1 MTNSSSDRLDR
12 IERIL
17 ETVGTRQEA
26 ISQQQE
32 INTRSIELLGQRVD
46 SNASA
51 IAANGNRIAEVDRTL
66 AEAVGRTLRGI
77 DALREAVEEDRVN
90 VRERLD
96 QNDILIAGINA
107 NLAILQQL
115 LRERNGDTPFPA

>member
-115 LRERNGDTPFPA
+115 LRERNGDTPQA